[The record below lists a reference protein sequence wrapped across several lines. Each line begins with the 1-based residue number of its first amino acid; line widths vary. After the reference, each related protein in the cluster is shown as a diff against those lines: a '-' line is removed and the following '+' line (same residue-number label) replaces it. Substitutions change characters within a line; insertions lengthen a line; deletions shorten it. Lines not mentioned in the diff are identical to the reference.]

1 MMRAVIARDKVLRM
15 VERAVPVPSGSEVLV
30 KIAYAGVNRADLLQK
45 DGHYPPPAGASDIIG
60 LECSGTIEALGN
72 EAHKFRVGDRVAALL
87 KGGGYSEYVAID
99 QGCVGKVPDEM
110 KLSEAA
116 AIPEVW
122 TTAYQLVHRI
132 ARTRPTDT
140 VLVHAA
146 GSGVGL
152 AAVQLASSTGASV
165 IATARS
171 AAKLE
176 VAMQLGAA
184 AGVKPSWTEETGTRF
199 EVNPV
204 NVILD
209 PVGAKYWDA
218 NLHSLATD
226 GRWVVYGSL
235 GGVRVAGVDLGLML
249 RKRLSIYT
257 TTLRSRSLDYQ
268 GALFTEAFNEIVPK
282 IVQGEFKNRIFEQY
296 NLDAAEEA
304 HTCLKDN
311 RNIGKVVLKV
321 GESD

>member
-1 MMRAVIARDKVLRM
+1 
-15 VERAVPVPSGSEVLV
+15 
-30 KIAYAGVNRADLLQK
+30 
-45 DGHYPPPAGASDIIG
+45 
-60 LECSGTIEALGN
+60 
-72 EAHKFRVGDRVAALL
+72 
-87 KGGGYSEYVAID
+87 
-99 QGCVGKVPDEM
+99 
-110 KLSEAA
+110 
-116 AIPEVW
+116 
-122 TTAYQLVHRI
+122 
-132 ARTRPTDT
+132 
-140 VLVHAA
+140 
-146 GSGVGL
+146 
-152 AAVQLASSTGASV
+152 
-165 IATARS
+165 
-171 AAKLE
+171 
-176 VAMQLGAA
+176 MQLGAA